1 MKKLEFV
8 MNTTVYLRVVQAQTK
23 ENNTMSLLVMQ
34 FTYNIYF
41 GNGEQEGKIT
51 AINMIRREQ

>member
-1 MKKLEFV
+1 

-23 ENNTMSLLVMQ
+23 ENNMINLIVMQ

-51 AINMIRREQ
+51 ARNMIRREQ